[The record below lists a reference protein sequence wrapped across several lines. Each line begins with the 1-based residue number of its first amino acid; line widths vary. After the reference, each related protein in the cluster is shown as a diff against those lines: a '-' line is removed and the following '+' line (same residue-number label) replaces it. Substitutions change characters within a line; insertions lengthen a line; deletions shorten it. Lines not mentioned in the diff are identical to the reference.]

1 MENLKEQINENLKE
15 QINQKF
21 ITGKPNWSG
30 AIPEKRRSPWRYL
43 ESGIYDNRP
52 TDKDYFRKYMAV
64 RVECPNCSKMVLR
77 GDLSK
82 HKKRSICINS

>member
-1 MENLKEQINENLKE
+1 MENLKEQINEDK
-15 QINQKF
+15 NQKF

-64 RVECPNCSKMVLR
+64 KVKCPNCGKMISQ

-82 HKKRSICINS
+82 HKKRNICINNLKHP